1 MMSPPMTITPTTDT
15 TPAALLARA
24 RTLRPLLTDR
34 AAETEALRKPPPDVF
49 HAADEAGFFRLL
61 MPRRYGGI
69 ETDVATYTKIWIEL
83 ARGDMSAAWCMCLM
97 ANHALQVGSWFPER
111 AQDEIFG
118 TDAGFRAP
126 AVIFP
131 LSEPARRTREGWE
144 LHGTVGYCSGAPYC
158 THYLGQATSED
169 GAPLVFVAPRS
180 TFEVLDDWG
189 DLIGLKGSGSN
200 TIAFDGGVVPHHW
213 VLENTLMTDVDVSAG
228 TPGLR
233 LHGNPMYSGRTACFF
248 SITVAC
254 TMVGAALGA
263 LDEFERILRTR
274 PTTRPP
280 IRQRVEDPEFQRF
293 FGTALGKIRAAEAGL
308 VHAAELHVEHCRAAA
323 EDGRPYTYAD
333 DMLVGVIAREAGA
346 AAWEAM
352 QTWIY
357 RYAGSSASRDGE
369 RLQRIF
375 RDMATGWGH
384 FQTANDTFFQGEL
397 ARAYLG
403 IGPRHS
409 RDT

>member
-1 MMSPPMTITPTTDT
+1 
-15 TPAALLARA
+15 
-24 RTLRPLLTDR
+24 
-34 AAETEALRKPPPDVF
+34 
-49 HAADEAGFFRLL
+49 
-61 MPRRYGGI
+61 
-69 ETDVATYTKIWIEL
+69 
-83 ARGDMSAAWCMCLM
+83 
-97 ANHALQVGSWFPER
+97 VGSWFPQQ

-118 TDAGFRAP
+118 DGSFRAP

-131 LSEPARRTREGWE
+131 LSKPARRTAEGWE

-158 THYLGQATSED
+158 THYVGQAMSED
-169 GAPLVFVAPRS
+169 GEPLVFVAPRS
-180 TFEVLDDWG
+180 EFEVLDDWG
-189 DLIGLKGSGSN
+189 QLIGLKGSGSN
-200 TIAFDGGVVPHHW
+200 SIAFDGGVVPRHW
-213 VLENTLMTDVDVSAG
+213 VLESTLMTDVDVSAG

-280 IRQRVEDPEFQRF
+280 IRPRVEDAEFQRF
-293 FGTALGKIRAAEAGL
+293 FGTALGKIRAAEAG
-308 VHAAELHVEHCRAAA
+308 VVRAAELHTEHCRAAA
-323 EDGRPYTYAD
+323 AGERPYTYAD

-346 AAWEAM
+346 AAWDAM

-357 RYAGSSASRDGE
+357 RYAGSSASREGE
-369 RLQRIF
+369 RLERIF

-403 IGPRHS
+403 VDAS
-409 RDT
+409 